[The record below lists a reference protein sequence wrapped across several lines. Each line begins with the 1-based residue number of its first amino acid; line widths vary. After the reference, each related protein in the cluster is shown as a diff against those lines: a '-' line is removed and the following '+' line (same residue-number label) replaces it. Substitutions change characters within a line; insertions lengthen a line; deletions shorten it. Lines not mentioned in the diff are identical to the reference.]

1 MKGKFA
7 FILFCFLALTNVAA
21 HSEAKIAYI
30 DMEFIFN
37 NSIAG
42 KKLTETLN
50 KININNQQFFDKK
63 EKELKN
69 KELKIISQ
77 RNVLEKSQIEEQLKK
92 LQNEA
97 NIYRNEKVKKINEF
111 NEKKIKASEYLFK
124 SIEPILIDYSN
135 KNSISIFLQKK
146 NIVIGK
152 SELNKT
158 NEILKIVNQ
167 QIIEIKFNKWM
178 NH

>member
-1 MKGKFA
+1 MKTKF
-7 FILFCFLALTNVAA
+7 FLVLFCFLVLTSVTAY
-21 HSEAKIAYI
+21 SESKIAYI

-37 NSIAG
+37 NSNAG
-42 KKLTETLN
+42 KKLTESLN
-50 KININNQQFFDKK
+50 KININNKKFFDKK
-63 EKELKN
+63 EDELKK

-77 RNVLEKSQIEEQLKK
+77 KNILENSQIEEQLKN

-97 NIYRNEKVKKINEF
+97 NIYRNEKIKKINEF
-111 NEKKIKASEYLFK
+111 NKKKNDASDQLFK
-124 SIEPILIDYSN
+124 SIQPILIEYSN

-158 NEILKIVNQ
+158 NEILEIVNQ
-167 QIIEIKFNKWM
+167 KITEIKF
-178 NH
+178 

>member
-1 MKGKFA
+1 MKTKFI
-7 FILFCFLALTNVAA
+7 FILFFFLALTNVAA
-21 HSEAKIAYI
+21 QSETKIAYI

-50 KININNQQFFDKK
+50 KININNQKFFDKK
-63 EKELKN
+63 ENELKK

-77 RNVLEKSQIEEQLKK
+77 KNILENSQIEEQLKN
-92 LQNEA
+92 LQSEA
-97 NIYRNEKVKKINEF
+97 NIYRNEKIKKINEF
-111 NEKKIKASEYLFK
+111 NKKKNDASEQLFK
-124 SIEPILIDYSN
+124 SIQPILIEYSN

-146 NIVIGK
+146 YIVIGK

-158 NEILKIVNQ
+158 NEILEIVNQ
-167 QIIEIKFNKWM
+167 KITDIKF
-178 NH
+178 

>member
-1 MKGKFA
+1 MKTKFFLA
-7 FILFCFLALTNVAA
+7 LFCILALTNVTAY
-21 HSEAKIAYI
+21 SETKIAYI

-42 KKLTETLN
+42 KKLTESLN
-50 KININNQQFFDKK
+50 KININNKKFFDKK
-63 EKELKN
+63 EDELKK

-77 RNVLEKSQIEEQLKK
+77 KNILETSQIEEQLKK

-111 NEKKIKASEYLFK
+111 NKKKIDASEQLFK
-124 SIEPILIDYSN
+124 SIEPILIEYSN

-158 NEILKIVNQ
+158 NEILEIVNQ
-167 QIIEIKFNKWM
+167 KITEIKF
-178 NH
+178 

>member
-1 MKGKFA
+1 MKIKLF
-7 FILFCFLALTNVAA
+7 FIFFCFLTIGINTAY
-21 HSEAKIAYI
+21 SETKIAYI

-42 KKLTETLN
+42 KKITETLN
-50 KININNQQFFDKK
+50 SINKDNQKFFDKK
-63 EKELKN
+63 EDELKK

-77 RNVLEKSQIEEQLKK
+77 RNILKKTQIEEQLKK

-97 NIYRNEKVKKINEF
+97 NTYRNQKAQKINEF
-111 NEKKIKASEYLFK
+111 NQKKINATDQLFK
-124 SIEPILIDYSN
+124 SIEPILIDYSS

-158 NEILKIVNQ
+158 SEILKIVNKK
-167 QIIEIKFNKWM
+167 IKKIELN
-178 NH
+178 

>member
-1 MKGKFA
+1 MKTKFFLA
-7 FILFCFLALTNVAA
+7 LFCILALTNVTAY
-21 HSEAKIAYI
+21 SETKIAYI

-42 KKLTETLN
+42 KKLTESLN
-50 KININNQQFFDKK
+50 KININNKKFFDKK
-63 EKELKN
+63 EDELKK

-77 RNVLEKSQIEEQLKK
+77 KNILETSQIEEQLKK

-111 NEKKIKASEYLFK
+111 NKKKIDASEQLFK
-124 SIEPILIDYSN
+124 SIEPILIEYSN

-146 NIVIGK
+146 YIVIGK

-158 NEILKIVNQ
+158 NEILEIVNQ
-167 QIIEIKFNKWM
+167 KITEIKF
-178 NH
+178 

>member
-1 MKGKFA
+1 MKTNFV
-7 FILFCFLALTNVAA
+7 FILFCLITLLNVTA
-21 HSEAKIAYI
+21 HSETKIAYI

-37 NSIAG
+37 NSVAG
-42 KKLTETLN
+42 KKLTEALN
-50 KININNQQFFDKK
+50 KINKNNQKFFN
-63 EKELKN
+63 EKESELK
-69 KELKIISQ
+69 KRELKIISQ
-77 RNVLEKSQIEEQLKK
+77 KNILDKSQIEEQLKK
-92 LQNEA
+92 LQSEA

-111 NEKKIKASEYLFK
+111 NERKINASEQLFK

-167 QIIEIKFNKWM
+167 KITEIKFN
-178 NH
+178 

>member
-1 MKGKFA
+1 MKNKF
-7 FILFCFLALTNVAA
+7 FYILLFFLTLLNVTAY
-21 HSEAKIAYI
+21 SETKIAYI

-42 KKLTETLN
+42 KKLTEVLN
-50 KININNQQFFDKK
+50 KINTNNQKFFDKK

-97 NIYRNEKVKKINEF
+97 NIYREEKVKKLNEF
-111 NEKKIKASEYLFK
+111 NKKKIEASEKLFK
-124 SIEPILIDYSN
+124 SIEPILIEYSN

-158 NEILKIVNQ
+158 NEILEIVNQ
-167 QIIEIKFNKWM
+167 KITEIKL
-178 NH
+178 

>member
-1 MKGKFA
+1 MKTNFV
-7 FILFCFLALTNVAA
+7 FILFCLITLLNVTA
-21 HSEAKIAYI
+21 HSETKIAYI

-37 NSIAG
+37 NSVAG

-50 KININNQQFFDKK
+50 KINKNNQKFFN
-63 EKELKN
+63 EKESELK
-69 KELKIISQ
+69 KRELKIISQ
-77 RNVLEKSQIEEQLKK
+77 KNILDKSQIEEQLKN
-92 LQNEA
+92 LQSEA

-111 NEKKIKASEYLFK
+111 NERKINASEQLFK

-167 QIIEIKFNKWM
+167 KITEIKFNQ
-178 NH
+178 

>member
-1 MKGKFA
+1 MKIKLV
-7 FILFCFLALTNVAA
+7 FIFFCFLKLGINTA
-21 HSEAKIAYI
+21 HSETKIAYI
-30 DMEFIFN
+30 DMEYIFN

-42 KKLTETLN
+42 KKITETLDVIN
-50 KININNQQFFDKK
+50 KNNQKFFNKK
-63 EKELKN
+63 EDELKK

-77 RNVLEKSQIEEQLKK
+77 RNILKKNEIEEQLKK

-97 NIYRNEKVKKINEF
+97 NIYRNKKVKKINEF
-111 NEKKIKASEYLFK
+111 NQKKINATEQLFK

-158 NEILKIVNQ
+158 TEILEIVNQ
-167 QIIEIKFNKWM
+167 KIKKIELN
-178 NH
+178 

>member
-1 MKGKFA
+1 
-7 FILFCFLALTNVAA
+7 
-21 HSEAKIAYI
+21 
-30 DMEFIFN
+30 MEFIFN

-50 KININNQQFFDKK
+50 KININNQKFFDKK
-63 EKELKN
+63 ENELKK

-77 RNVLEKSQIEEQLKK
+77 KNILENSQIEEQLKK

-111 NEKKIKASEYLFK
+111 NKKKINATEQLFK

-135 KNSISIFLQKK
+135 TNSISIFLQKK

-158 NEILKIVNQ
+158 NEILEIVNQ
-167 QIIEIKFNKWM
+167 KITEIKLK
-178 NH
+178 

>member
-1 MKGKFA
+1 MKIKLF
-7 FILFCFLALTNVAA
+7 FIFLFFLTLGINTA
-21 HSEAKIAYI
+21 HSETKIAYI

-42 KKLTETLN
+42 KQITETLN
-50 KININNQQFFDKK
+50 VINKNNQKFFDKK
-63 EKELKN
+63 EDELK
-69 KELKIISQ
+69 KEELKIISQ
-77 RNVLEKSQIEEQLKK
+77 RNILKKNEIEEKLKK

-97 NIYRNEKVKKINEF
+97 NNYRAEKAQKINEF
-111 NEKKIKASEYLFK
+111 NKKKINATEQLFK

-158 NEILKIVNQ
+158 SEILKIVNQ
-167 QIIEIKFNKWM
+167 KIKKIELN
-178 NH
+178 